1 MVDVVLKQLDDQVR
15 ARGSRSTRLVRD
27 STRPSVASL
36 ARFSDIRAFPLPSPT
51 VPQSGDVSSLAI
63 KCLPPLVKGASERAA
78 GEVIDA
84 LCAKLVAAGKDHR
97 AHRDAGVIGLKSVV
111 ADLGAHPAAPRV
123 ISALVP
129 KLVAHVRA
137 AVDSGDAAKNT
148 GAAGDV
154 SGDCLDVLHAAV
166 SSESAALA
174 AVADDRIVSPPLLA
188 YLAESGRHGAR
199 KRAVAC
205 LAALAA
211 NVSDATLASVADAAS
226 SKLARSPTPAR
237 VKPPPLATTRLC
249 TPTSSARPRN
259 PRGDDSDG
267 TRTRRCRPC
276 WRCARRRRRK
286 AARRSRGVSSRDGT
300 LRRGRARTT
309 RGYRDDSR
317 MPSTSRF
324 VCVRSIQTTTTT
336 TTRRR
341 RATRTAGRRWT
352 RRTTTGTATTTKGTA
367 TSTTI
372 RVGKFVA
379 APRAPRRRRRRVPRD
394 ARGAVR
400 TDGGETPRATRRT
413 RRERQTRRLRRARGD
428 VSRDVARAR
437 RRRFARRRR
446 ESRRA
451 ARHQRGGATIP
462 RTRRHPK
469 DKDGGVQSPPRD
481 RRESSRRVRVRRRRR
496 RRAGRRRRRR
506 RRRVGRIRIRIRIHE
521 RSFDRR
527 VRVDGRGRGDVRVEA
542 LVFARLAFASHPPSA
557 CASFAKTLAPAMCS
571 ATSDRYYKVAAEA
584 LRACEA
590 ATGAV
595 HEVASATKDASI
607 ASRLFD
613 AALERVA
620 AADQDQEVKEAAI
633 SCAAAAAA
641 TLGDVLSPDAISRAA
656 TALLERTRNDA
667 TRVAATKAL
676 GDVARS
682 RVGVN
687 LSDVVTDGARAFASF
702 LRKNDRTLRHASL
715 DTLCALFAGENAR
728 HVADDVAGVA
738 VAEAARLVSDADVA
752 LASVADADVARRFEA
767 PSRSRP
773 PSPRRATRRFPR
785 RSRSREARSR
795 AGARPRRFDSFSPRW
810 SPLGARTGEET
821 RAALMDAAI
830 ASADA
835 GTTDAGSALASSSA
849 TAKVLG
855 ECVAAVCAEED
866 TAGENVSTRVA
877 ETLAS
882 DARGRTRAR
891 DCRVSRVGRTRTRR
905 GARVRRLHGDGVG
918 GVRSRGVRRR
928 GRRGSIRGGVR
939 ARRRGG
945 GVVARAISTRRRRRR
960 RRRRRKRR
968 YAFLLAAREMI
979 EAVGVGAG
987 VGGGASD
994 AGDADDARAS
1004 ERNVSAFS
1012 AEEAKTVADALCPAR
1027 LTRRRRRE
1035 TSSPS
1040 VSADSPRD
1048 IPRGGLVARLA
1059 ELADPTVDAGKDPN
1073 ARITAVTAGK
1083 YLATTLARGD
1093 DASAAEASAALAS
1106 FAGEQSLRD
1115 ADRGVRRAAAQTLS
1129 AAAHARPASVLPI
1142 LPDVLPILLESAA
1155 VDESLVRVVDLG
1167 PFKVTV
1173 DDGLDARRAAF
1184 ECVDTLLDG
1193 CLRPD
1198 APGNPLERLD
1208 VAPGIVAALV
1218 GGVGDHYDVKMIA
1231 HSALAKLSK
1240 SRAGAAAVLDAGRS
1254 APRAHAKDAHRKTQI
1269 GRRQTGDRQERRSR
1283 AELSARGGGVGDD
1296 GRGRRHAS
1304 RLRRVRGNAPS
1315 RRERRRPRSRRRW
1328 RRRRGTREKN
1338 GRRDEVMRRSDEMT
1352 RSGRWSGRWSGR
1364 AASRRDGGEV
1374 DTEMYVHPRL
1384 FFTRLDRRH
1393 TRETASLFL

>member
-1 MVDVVLKQLDDQVR
+1 M
-15 ARGSRSTRLVRD
+15 
-27 STRPSVASL
+27 
-36 ARFSDIRAFPLPSPT
+36 
-51 VPQSGDVSSLAI
+51 
-63 KCLPPLVKGASERAA
+63 KGASERAA

-166 SSESAALA
+166 SSGGAALA
-174 AVADDRIVSPPLLA
+174 AVADDRIVSPLLA

-211 NVSDATLASVADAAS
+211 NVSDATLASVADAAAA
-226 SKLARSPTPAR
+226 KLA
-237 VKPPPLATTRLC
+237 PLADAGASHTA
-249 TPTSSARPRN
+249 SAR
-259 PRGDDSDG
+259 DDASLYANLLG
-267 TRTRRCRPC
+267 
-276 WRCARRRRRK
+276 ASAK
-286 AARRSRGVSSRDGT
+286 S
-300 LRRGRARTT
+300 
-309 RGYRDDSR
+309 
-317 MPSTSRF
+317 
-324 VCVRSIQTTTTT
+324 
-336 TTRRR
+336 
-341 RATRTAGRRWT
+341 AGRRFGRHADAAMPSLLALCASAEEEGCET
-352 RRTTTGTATTTKGTA
+352 LREECLRAMELFAATCADDAGLSRRLPDAVDLALRLCSFDPNYDDEEEEEEGDANGGEEMDADDDDGYSDDDEGYSDVDDDASWKVRRGAARVLAAVAAASPTTLEARFEPTVAKLLSRLCEREESVKLDVFAALEETFRA
-367 TSTTI
+367 TS
-372 RVGKFVA
+372 
-379 APRAPRRRRRRVPRD
+379 P
-394 ARGAVR
+394 ARGAADSLVAAAKAAV
-400 TDGGETPRATRRT
+400 PRATNAAT
-413 RRERQTRRLRRARGD
+413 RRFRER
-428 VSRDVARAR
+428 
-437 RRRFARRRR
+437 
-446 ESRRA
+446 
-451 ARHQRGGATIP
+451 GATQKTKTAAFSLLREIAASLP
-462 RTRRHPK
+462 GAFVS
-469 DKDGGVQSPPRD
+469 DDGDDAALVAAAAAAAAALEGSGSGSGSTNGPSNVGFGST
-481 RRESSRRVRVRRRRR
+481 V
-496 RRAGRRRRRR
+496 AGA
-506 RRRVGRIRIRIRIHE
+506 
-521 RSFDRR
+521 
-527 VRVDGRGRGDVRVEA
+527 GDVRVEA
-542 LVFARLAFASHPPSA
+542 LVFARLAFASHPPSS
-557 CASFAKTLAPAMCS
+557 CAFFAKTLAPAMCS

-595 HEVASATKDASI
+595 HEVAKAAKDASI

-687 LSDVVTDGARAFASF
+687 LSDVVTDAARAFASF

-715 DTLCALFAGENAR
+715 DTMCALFAGENAR
-728 HVADDVAGVA
+728 HIADDVAGVA

-752 LASVADADVARRFEA
+752 LASVSLTLTSRAIRGAVA
-767 PSRSRP
+767 
-773 PSPRRATRRFPR
+773 FPTAVAAAR
-785 RSRSREARSR
+785 DETFPAAIALARSPLTRGR
-795 AGARPRRFDSFSPRW
+795 ASA
-810 SPLGARTGEET
+810 PLRLFFAAVVASGGRTGEET
-821 RAALMDAAI
+821 RAALTDAAL

-855 ECVAAVCAEED
+855 ECVAAVCAVED
-866 TAGENVSTRVA
+866 AAGANVSTRVA

-882 DARGRTRAR
+882 VARGEDARRAIVAFRALGELGRVAARAFDDATATALEASVRAAFDAEGEEVRSAAAFALGGAAAGTSRAR
-891 DCRVSRVGRTRTRR
+891 FLPAVV
-905 GARVRRLHGDGVG
+905 DGVVG
-918 GVRSRGVRRR
+918 GDE
-928 GRRGSIRGGVR
+928 
-939 ARRRGG
+939 
-945 GVVARAISTRRRRRR
+945 
-960 RRRRRKRR
+960 KRR

-994 AGDADDARAS
+994 AGDAGDAHAS

-1012 AEEAKTVADALCPAR
+1012 AEEAKTVADALLSRASHEEEATRNVVAECLGRLAARYPA
-1027 LTRRRRRE
+1027 
-1035 TSSPS
+1035 
-1040 VSADSPRD
+1040 
-1048 IPRGGLVARLA
+1048 GGLVARLA

-1073 ARITAVTAGK
+1073 ARITAVTAAK

-1106 FAGEQSLRD
+1106 FAGEKSLRD

-1240 SRAGAAAVLDAGRS
+1240 SRAGAAAVLDAVEALL
-1254 APRAHAKDAHRKTQI
+1254 APMRKTLTAKLKSDAVKQEI
-1269 GRRQTGDRQERRSR
+1269 DRNEDLVRSCLRAAAALATTVEGAATHPAFVAFAECAESTGKTAPAFAAAM
-1283 AELSARGGGVGDD
+1283 AEAKGDE
-1296 GRGRRHAS
+1296 GKK
-1304 RLRRVRGNAPS
+1304 
-1315 RRERRRPRSRRRW
+1315 RET
-1328 RRRRGTREKN
+1328 RRGDETR
-1338 GRRDEVMRRSDEMT
+1338 
-1352 RSGRWSGRWSGR
+1352 
-1364 AASRRDGGEV
+1364 
-1374 DTEMYVHPRL
+1374 
-1384 FFTRLDRRH
+1384 
-1393 TRETASLFL
+1393 

>member
-1 MVDVVLKQLDDQVR
+1 M
-15 ARGSRSTRLVRD
+15 
-27 STRPSVASL
+27 

-166 SSESAALA
+166 SSGGAALA
-174 AVADDRIVSPPLLA
+174 AVADDRIVSPLLA

-211 NVSDATLASVADAAS
+211 NVSDATLASIADAAS
-226 SKLARSPTPAR
+226 SKLA
-237 VKPPPLATTRLC
+237 PLADAGASQTA
-249 TPTSSARPRN
+249 SAR
-259 PRGDDSDG
+259 DDASLYANLLG
-267 TRTRRCRPC
+267 A
-276 WRCARRRRRK
+276 CAK
-286 AARRSRGVSSRDGT
+286 S
-300 LRRGRARTT
+300 
-309 RGYRDDSR
+309 
-317 MPSTSRF
+317 
-324 VCVRSIQTTTTT
+324 
-336 TTRRR
+336 
-341 RATRTAGRRWT
+341 AGRRFGRHADAAMPSLLALCASAEEEGCET
-352 RRTTTGTATTTKGTA
+352 LREECLRAMELFAATCADDAGVSRRLPDAVDLALRLCSFDPNYDDDEEEEEGDANGGEEMDADDDDGYSDDDEGYSDVDDDSSWKVRRGAARVLAAVAAASPTTLEARFEPTVAKLLARLGEREESVKLDVFAALEETFRA
-367 TSTTI
+367 TS
-372 RVGKFVA
+372 
-379 APRAPRRRRRRVPRD
+379 P
-394 ARGAVR
+394 ARGAADSLVAAAKAAV
-400 TDGGETPRATRRT
+400 PRATNAAT
-413 RRERQTRRLRRARGD
+413 RRFRER
-428 VSRDVARAR
+428 
-437 RRRFARRRR
+437 
-446 ESRRA
+446 
-451 ARHQRGGATIP
+451 GATQKTKTAAFSLLREIAASLP
-462 RTRRHPK
+462 GAFVS
-469 DKDGGVQSPPRD
+469 DDGDDAALVAAAAAAAAALEGSGSGSGSTNGPSNVGFGST
-481 RRESSRRVRVRRRRR
+481 V
-496 RRAGRRRRRR
+496 AGA
-506 RRRVGRIRIRIRIHE
+506 
-521 RSFDRR
+521 
-527 VRVDGRGRGDVRVEA
+527 GDVRVEA

-595 HEVASATKDASI
+595 HEVARATKDAST

-682 RVGVN
+682 RLGVN
-687 LSDVVTDGARAFASF
+687 LSDVVTDAARAFASF

-715 DTLCALFAGENAR
+715 DTMCALFTGENAR
-728 HVADDVAGVA
+728 HIADDVAGVA

-752 LASVADADVARRFEA
+752 LASVSLTLTSRAIRGAVA
-767 PSRSRP
+767 
-773 PSPRRATRRFPR
+773 FPTAVAAAR
-785 RSRSREARSR
+785 DETFPAAIALARSPLTRGR
-795 AGARPRRFDSFSPRW
+795 ASA
-810 SPLGARTGEET
+810 PLRLFFAAVVASGARTGEET

-855 ECVAAVCAEED
+855 ECVAAVCAVED
-866 TAGENVSTRVA
+866 AAGENVSTRVA

-882 DARGRTRAR
+882 VARGEDARRAIVAFRALGELARVAARAFDDATATALEASVRAAFDAEGEEVRSAAAFALGGAAAGTSRAR
-891 DCRVSRVGRTRTRR
+891 FLPAVV
-905 GARVRRLHGDGVG
+905 DGVVG
-918 GVRSRGVRRR
+918 GDE
-928 GRRGSIRGGVR
+928 
-939 ARRRGG
+939 
-945 GVVARAISTRRRRRR
+945 
-960 RRRRRKRR
+960 KRR

-994 AGDADDARAS
+994 AGDAGDAHAS

-1012 AEEAKTVADALCPAR
+1012 AEEAKTVADALLSRASHEEEATRNVVAECLGRLAAR
-1027 LTRRRRRE
+1027 YPT
-1035 TSSPS
+1035 
-1040 VSADSPRD
+1040 
-1048 IPRGGLVARLA
+1048 GGLVARLA

-1073 ARITAVTAGK
+1073 ARITAVTAAK

-1240 SRAGAAAVLDAGRS
+1240 SRAGAAAVLDAVEALL
-1254 APRAHAKDAHRKTQI
+1254 APMRKTLTAKLKSDAVKQEI
-1269 GRRQTGDRQERRSR
+1269 DRNEDLVRSCLRAAAALATTVEGAATHPAFVAFAECAESTGKTAPAFAAAM
-1283 AELSARGGGVGDD
+1283 AEAKGDE
-1296 GRGRRHAS
+1296 GKK
-1304 RLRRVRGNAPS
+1304 
-1315 RRERRRPRSRRRW
+1315 RET
-1328 RRRRGTREKN
+1328 RRGDETR
-1338 GRRDEVMRRSDEMT
+1338 
-1352 RSGRWSGRWSGR
+1352 
-1364 AASRRDGGEV
+1364 
-1374 DTEMYVHPRL
+1374 
-1384 FFTRLDRRH
+1384 
-1393 TRETASLFL
+1393 